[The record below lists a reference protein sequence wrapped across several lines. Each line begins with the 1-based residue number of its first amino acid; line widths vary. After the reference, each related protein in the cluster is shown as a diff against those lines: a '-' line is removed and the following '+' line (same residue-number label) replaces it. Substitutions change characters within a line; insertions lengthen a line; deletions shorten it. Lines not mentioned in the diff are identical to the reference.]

1 MMGEKWLVGVD
12 IGGTTIKMAFINQN
26 GKIIYKWGIL
36 SNINEKGKHIPTD
49 IAKSIDQTLD
59 ELGQEKQKLMGI
71 GVGAPGPVNVGTG
84 SIDVAINLGWEN
96 FPLRELLEIETS
108 LPVIVDNDANV
119 AAIGEMWKGAGKG
132 AKDLLCVTLGTGV
145 GGGIIANGEIV
156 HGINGAGGEIGHI
169 TSIVDGGVRCNCG
182 KTGCIE
188 TIASATG
195 IVRLMIEE
203 LSSTHTPSKLRDFY
217 DEHQKLSSELVFK
230 VANEGDELANK
241 VIEKVALYLGLAL
254 AHLANGLNP
263 EKIIIG
269 GGVSKAGDALLV
281 PLKEQFIRFA
291 FPRVLQ
297 GVELAI
303 ATLGNDAGIMGGA
316 WLVKKRLL
324 NKHENK
330 PLHV

>member
-1 MMGEKWLVGVD
+1 MGEKWLVGVD

-26 GKIIYKWGIL
+26 GEIIYKWEIP

-59 ELGQEKQKLMGI
+59 ELRQEKQKLIGI

-84 SIDVAINLGWEN
+84 FIDVAINLGWEN
-96 FPLRELLEIETS
+96 FPLRDLLEIETS

-119 AAIGEMWKGAGKG
+119 AAIGEMWKGAGEG
-132 AKDLLCVTLGTGV
+132 SKDLFCVTLGTGV

-169 TSIVDGGVRCNCG
+169 TSIVEGGVRCNCG

-203 LSSTHTPSKLRDFY
+203 LSSNHTPSKLRGFY
-217 DEHQKLSSELVFK
+217 DEYQTLSSELVFE
-230 VANEGDELANK
+230 VANEGDKLANK
-241 VIEKVALYLGLAL
+241 VIGKVTLYLGLAL

-263 EKIIIG
+263 KKIIIG
-269 GGVSKAGDALLV
+269 GGVSKAGDALLI
-281 PLKEQFIRFA
+281 PLKEQFTRFA
-291 FPRVLQ
+291 FPRVSQ

-324 NKHENK
+324 NKYEDI
-330 PLHV
+330 PLHL

>member
-1 MMGEKWLVGVD
+1 MDEKWLVGAD

-26 GKIIYKWGIL
+26 GEIIYKWEIPT
-36 SNINEKGKHIPTD
+36 NINEKGKNIPKEM
-49 IAKSIDQTLD
+49 AKSIDQTLS
-59 ELGQEKQKLMGI
+59 ELGQEKQKLIGI
-71 GVGAPGPVNVGTG
+71 GVGAPGPVNLGNG
-84 SIDVAINLGWEN
+84 SIDVAVNLGWNN
-96 FPLRELLEIETS
+96 FPLKDLLEMGTS
-108 LPVIVDNDANV
+108 LPVIVDNDANA
-119 AAIGEMWKGAGKG
+119 AAIGEMWKGAGQG
-132 AKDLLCVTLGTGV
+132 SKDLLCITLGTGV
-145 GGGIIANGEIV
+145 GGGIISNGQIV

-169 TSIVDGGVRCNCG
+169 TSLVEDGAPCNCG

-195 IVRLMIEE
+195 IVRLAIEE
-203 LSSTHTPSKLRDFY
+203 LSFTETPSRLRDFY
-217 DEHQKLSSELVFK
+217 NEHQILSSELVFE
-230 VANEGDELANK
+230 VANEGDELANRVIGK
-241 VIEKVALYLGLAL
+241 VTLYLGLAL

-281 PLKEQFIRFA
+281 PLKEQFARFA

-297 GVELAI
+297 GVELAN

-324 NKHENK
+324 NRNGNT
-330 PLHV
+330 PLYL

>member
-1 MMGEKWLVGVD
+1 MDEKWLVGAD

-26 GKIIYKWGIL
+26 GEIIYKWEIPT
-36 SNINEKGKHIPTD
+36 NINEKGKNIPKEM
-49 IAKSIDQTLD
+49 AKSIDQTLS
-59 ELGQEKQKLMGI
+59 ELGQEKQKLIGI
-71 GVGAPGPVNVGTG
+71 GVGAPGPVNLGNG
-84 SIDVAINLGWEN
+84 SIDVAVNLGWNN
-96 FPLRELLEIETS
+96 FPLKDLLEMGTS
-108 LPVIVDNDANV
+108 LPVIVDNDANA
-119 AAIGEMWKGAGKG
+119 AAIGEMWKGAGQG
-132 AKDLLCVTLGTGV
+132 SKDLLCITLGTGV
-145 GGGIIANGEIV
+145 GGGIISNGQIV

-169 TSIVDGGVRCNCG
+169 TSLVEDGAPCNCG

-195 IVRLMIEE
+195 IVRLAIEE
-203 LSSTHTPSKLRDFY
+203 LSFTETPSRLRDFY
-217 DEHQKLSSELVFK
+217 NEHQILSSELVFE
-230 VANEGDELANK
+230 VANEGDELANRVIGK
-241 VIEKVALYLGLAL
+241 VTLYLGLAL

-281 PLKEQFIRFA
+281 PLKEQFTRFA

-297 GVELAI
+297 GVELAN

-324 NKHENK
+324 NRNGNT
-330 PLHV
+330 PLYL

>member
-1 MMGEKWLVGVD
+1 MDEKWLVGAD

-26 GKIIYKWGIL
+26 GEIIYKWEIPT
-36 SNINEKGKHIPTD
+36 NINEKGKNIPKEM
-49 IAKSIDQTLD
+49 AKSIDQTLS
-59 ELGQEKQKLMGI
+59 ELGQEKQKLIGI
-71 GVGAPGPVNVGTG
+71 GVGAPGPVNLGNG
-84 SIDVAINLGWEN
+84 SIDVAVNLGWNN
-96 FPLRELLEIETS
+96 FPLKDLLEMGTS
-108 LPVIVDNDANV
+108 LPVIVDNDANA
-119 AAIGEMWKGAGKG
+119 AAIGEMWKGAGQG
-132 AKDLLCVTLGTGV
+132 SKDLLCITLGTGV
-145 GGGIIANGEIV
+145 GGGIISNGQIV

-169 TSIVDGGVRCNCG
+169 TSLVEDGAPCNCG

-195 IVRLMIEE
+195 IVRLAIEE
-203 LSSTHTPSKLRDFY
+203 LSFTETPSRLRDFY
-217 DEHQKLSSELVFK
+217 NEHQILSSELVFE
-230 VANEGDELANK
+230 VANEGDELANRVIGK
-241 VIEKVALYLGLAL
+241 VTLYLGLAL

-281 PLKEQFIRFA
+281 PLKEQFTRFA

-297 GVELAI
+297 GVELGN

-324 NKHENK
+324 NSNGNT
-330 PLHV
+330 PLYL

>member
-1 MMGEKWLVGVD
+1 MDEKWLVGSD

-26 GKIIYKWGIL
+26 GEIIYKWEIPT
-36 SNINEKGKHIPTD
+36 NINEKGKNIPKEM
-49 IAKSIDQTLD
+49 AKSIDQTLS
-59 ELGQEKQKLMGI
+59 ELGQEKQKLIGI
-71 GVGAPGPVNVGTG
+71 GVGAPGPVNLGNG
-84 SIDVAINLGWEN
+84 SIDVAVNLGWNN
-96 FPLRELLEIETS
+96 FPLKDLLEMGTS
-108 LPVIVDNDANV
+108 LPVIVDNDANA
-119 AAIGEMWKGAGKG
+119 AAIGEMWKGAGQG
-132 AKDLLCVTLGTGV
+132 SKDLLCITLGTGV
-145 GGGIIANGEIV
+145 GGGIISNGQIV

-169 TSIVDGGVRCNCG
+169 TSLVEDGAPCNCG

-195 IVRLMIEE
+195 IVRLAIEE
-203 LSSTHTPSKLRDFY
+203 LSFTETPSRLRDFY
-217 DEHQKLSSELVFK
+217 NEHQILSSELVFE
-230 VANEGDELANK
+230 VANEGDELANRVIGK
-241 VIEKVALYLGLAL
+241 VTLYLGLAL

-281 PLKEQFIRFA
+281 PLKEQFARFA

-297 GVELAI
+297 GVELAN

-324 NKHENK
+324 NRNGNT
-330 PLHV
+330 PLYL

>member
-1 MMGEKWLVGVD
+1 MDEKWLVGAD

-26 GKIIYKWGIL
+26 GEIIYKWEIPT
-36 SNINEKGKHIPTD
+36 NINEKGKNIPKEM
-49 IAKSIDQTLD
+49 AKSIDQTLS
-59 ELGQEKQKLMGI
+59 ELGQEKQKLIGI
-71 GVGAPGPVNVGTG
+71 GVGAPGPVNLGNG
-84 SIDVAINLGWEN
+84 SIDVAVNLGWNN
-96 FPLRELLEIETS
+96 FPLKDLLEMGTS
-108 LPVIVDNDANV
+108 LPVIVDNDANA
-119 AAIGEMWKGAGKG
+119 AAIGEMWKGAGQG
-132 AKDLLCVTLGTGV
+132 SKDLLCITLGTGV
-145 GGGIIANGEIV
+145 GGGIISNGQIV

-169 TSIVDGGVRCNCG
+169 TSLVEDGAPCNCG

-195 IVRLMIEE
+195 IVRLAIEE
-203 LSSTHTPSKLRDFY
+203 LSFTETPSRLRDFY
-217 DEHQKLSSELVFK
+217 NEHQILSSELVFE
-230 VANEGDELANK
+230 VANEGDELANRVIGK
-241 VIEKVALYLGLAL
+241 VTLYLGLAL

-281 PLKEQFIRFA
+281 PLKEQLTRFA

-297 GVELAI
+297 GVELAN

-324 NKHENK
+324 NRNGNT
-330 PLHV
+330 PLYL